1 MSKRTRAEAF
11 ESSEEFQK
19 EQIIQKLFSI
29 KKEKEPKK
37 LTYKNFPTLPIPEV
51 NDRKLWVRKTHN
63 KERQIEDFLK
73 HTYFKYE
80 APIWAFIQ
88 IKEAYYYIKN
98 GNRTYD
104 AQEKILK
111 NDYTWNNKTPNFEM
125 LKAVQEGKGVKEY
138 VKDFLSN
145 KQIHK
150 FLNSKYENIHQAMLD
165 AYIPEE
171 TNRTLKAFIMSNT
184 YYFRINIPHNN
195 IQIRLLNYLIKH
207 NVDAD
212 TAQEIYDYVRDR
224 SYSRVGE
231 IRDLDGEYIKAEDFF
246 KRSLGTIIAASNDW
260 HLLQLNLKNNKK
272 VVWEK
277 TIQDFE
283 TGLFT
288 FKEITDNRTLS
299 AEGNKMHHCVG
310 SYAQRCVNGESRII
324 SVKEDLVSV
333 LTMEVDSKDRII
345 QIRGKYNRHMTP
357 NENRHVIK
365 FANERK
371 LTIKI

>member
-11 ESSEEFQK
+11 ESSKEFQK
-19 EQIIQKLFSI
+19 EQIIQKLFSV

-80 APIWAFIQ
+80 APVWAFTQ
-88 IKEAYYYIKN
+88 IKETYDYIKK
-98 GNRTYD
+98 GNRSYD

-111 NDYTWNNKTPNFEM
+111 NDYTWNNKTPNIEF
-125 LKAVQEGKGVKEY
+125 LNCVQEGKGVKEH

-165 AYIPEE
+165 AYVPEE
-171 TNRTLKAFIMSNT
+171 TNRTLKAFIMSNA

-207 NVDAD
+207 NADAD

-224 SYSRVGE
+224 SYTRVNE

-246 KRSLGTIIAASNDW
+246 KRSLGTIITSSNEW

-277 TIQDFE
+277 TIEDFE

-299 AEGNKMHHCVG
+299 SEGNKMRHCVG
-310 SYAQRCVNGESRII
+310 SYARRCVTGESRII

-357 NENRHVIK
+357 HENRHVIK